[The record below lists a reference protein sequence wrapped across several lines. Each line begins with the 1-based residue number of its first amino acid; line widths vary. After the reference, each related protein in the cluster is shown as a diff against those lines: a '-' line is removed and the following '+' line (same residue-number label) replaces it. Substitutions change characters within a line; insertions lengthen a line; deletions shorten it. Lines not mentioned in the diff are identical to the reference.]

1 MEYRQ
6 SRHLKADSLYGAQCA
21 LSCPQVHM
29 NERRADIIR
38 PCILVLVTLSR
49 DEICPFGYSP
59 SRRKTTISKEFSARS
74 QGAAARCHAMKCAFF
89 INHPRGKKRQYHSNF
104 CAEQGYSVTLSRDEM
119 CLFLSITLAE
129 KKSDIEK
136 ISARSKGTAARCH
149 AMKCAP
155 LVIHPRGEKQ
165 RYRKN
170 SLRGVRE
177 QRHAAI

>member
-49 DEICPFGYSP
+49 DEMCPFGYSP

-104 CAEQGYSVTLSRDEM
+104 CAEQGYSGTLSRDEM
-119 CLFLSITLAE
+119 CPFGYSPSRRKTAIS
-129 KKSDIEK
+129 KKF
-136 ISARSKGTAARCH
+136 SARSQGAAARCYL
-149 AMKCAP
+149 KCF
-155 LVIHPRGEKQ
+155 
-165 RYRKN
+165 
-170 SLRGVRE
+170 
-177 QRHAAI
+177 